1 MSRTPSRLVALWC
14 WYHGGAFR
22 GYQAQR
28 EGPTVQQTLW
38 EAMAAAGFSR
48 RPVASGRTD
57 AGVHARMHVH
67 SFRLV
72 EDVPEEEV
80 AARISAKLPPTVG
93 VALSREAP
101 AHFNA
106 HWRTSAKEY
115 RYRLLLDDD
124 AAWSASAWQVRG
136 VDAGLLHDTLSLAV
150 GTHDFF
156 AFHDKSSAVKARTIE
171 SAEVVP
177 LRRGLIDVRLRG
189 AGFGRYMVRYLV
201 GGAVAVARGEWTR
214 DAFAE
219 ALARGQSAPRPVV
232 LERAPAAGLVLWN
245 VEYAPAEDP
254 FTAEERRASLNVP
267 RAPPFYVD

>member
-72 EDVPEEEV
+72 EDVPVEEV
-80 AARISAKLPPTVG
+80 AARISAKLPSTVG

-124 AAWSASAWQVRG
+124 AAWSASAWR
-136 VDAGLLHDTLSLAV
+136 VDDVDVGLLRETLALAV

-156 AFHDKSSAVKARTIE
+156 AFHDKSSAVRERSIEHIDVREAR
-171 SAEVVP
+171 P
-177 LRRGLIDVRLRG
+177 GLLDVRLRG
-189 AGFGRYMVRYLV
+189 TGFGRYMVRYLV

-219 ALARGQSAPRPVV
+219 ALARGQSAHRPRV

-267 RAPPFYVD
+267 RAPPFFVD